1 MYNLLWM
8 ETSLPALEFLN
19 SLSPSLNKAVS
30 SSFGAFIFSNCF
42 ASRWYFSASSSL
54 PSLVSSPSFMTVL
67 KKNLIVLG
75 SKVRVVS
82 FLSNVQS
89 LAAGEVFLERV
100 SSFSLALFWALF
112 RSFVVLA

>member
-54 PSLVSSPSFMTVL
+54 PSLVSLPSFMTVL

-75 SKVRVVS
+75 GQGGL
-82 FLSNVQS
+82 FLVQS

-100 SSFSLALFWALF
+100 DSFGLALFWALF
-112 RSFVVLA
+112 RSFLVLA